1 MKKRIIA
8 FVLVFVLSLAVLASC
23 AKNDTATFKVGVL
36 KGPTGFGAISL
47 IDKAENGQTKNK
59 YDFTIDS
66 ASDAVTS
73 ALLSGE
79 LDIAFLPSNAAA
91 MLYNKTEGKISVVGV
106 ATLGILYVVT
116 RDDSIKTLAD
126 LKDKKV
132 VTSGAGSTAEYATS
146 YIFSENGLVPGE
158 NVTLDYASEHS
169 EAAAQLI
176 SGAYDAAILPEPFVT
191 SSIMQD
197 DTLKSVISLT
207 EEWSKLIDSA
217 LCTAAIAVRSDVVEK
232 NPEAIDTFLTE
243 YTESAEFVA
252 KNPEE
257 SAQLIEKYD
266 IMKAA
271 AAQKAIPNCNIVS
284 ITGEEMK
291 NDLIGVYEILFQAN
305 PKSIGG
311 AMPKD
316 DFYYIGK

>member
-1 MKKRIIA
+1 
-8 FVLVFVLSLAVLASC
+8 
-23 AKNDTATFKVGVL
+23 
-36 KGPTGFGAISL
+36 
-47 IDKAENGQTKNK
+47 
-59 YDFTIDS
+59 
-66 ASDAVTS
+66 
-73 ALLSGE
+73 
-79 LDIAFLPSNAAA
+79 

-207 EEWSKLIDSA
+207 EEWSKLNDSE
-217 LCTAAIAVRSDVVEK
+217 LCHGCHR
-232 NPEAIDTFLTE
+232 
-243 YTESAEFVA
+243 
-252 KNPEE
+252 
-257 SAQLIEKYD
+257 
-266 IMKAA
+266 
-271 AAQKAIPNCNIVS
+271 
-284 ITGEEMK
+284 
-291 NDLIGVYEILFQAN
+291 
-305 PKSIGG
+305 
-311 AMPKD
+311 
-316 DFYYIGK
+316 GKI